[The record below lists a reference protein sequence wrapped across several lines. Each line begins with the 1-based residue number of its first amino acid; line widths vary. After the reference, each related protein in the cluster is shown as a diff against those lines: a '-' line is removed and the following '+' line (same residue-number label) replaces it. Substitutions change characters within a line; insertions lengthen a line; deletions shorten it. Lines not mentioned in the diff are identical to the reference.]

1 MNQLCF
7 PMEDSK
13 RKTLQKDVQVI
24 NRKMHTTLNNHGCVD
39 DQVHTSSLFFPFV
52 FSGITCMGG
61 ENWLSKKKAKL
72 PLQKKKNNP
81 ENLNYATMTGSQDLH
96 SQLTLIVARQSV
108 KKLLHDR

>member
-72 PLQKKKNNP
+72 PLQKKKKQPGELKLCDN
-81 ENLNYATMTGSQDLH
+81 D
-96 SQLTLIVARQSV
+96 RQSRPPFPV
-108 KKLLHDR
+108 NSDCCEAKCKEVAT